1 MATRTSTPVPW
12 SAAVVAGVVA
22 GIAMLMVEMLLV
34 PVAFGGSAW
43 GPPRMMAALVMG
55 PGVLTGTGFAGPFI
69 VGLMVHLALSIVFA
83 MALAFIVRRAS
94 MATAAL
100 IGLGFGLVLYYMNF
114 YVMTGAFPWF
124 VTARNWATITAHLV
138 FGATAG
144 AVYAALASRA
154 APGSMPHRGYE
165 QTYAS

>member
-12 SAAVVAGVVA
+12 SAALVAGVVA
-22 GIAMLMVEMLLV
+22 GLAMLMVEMLLV
-34 PVAFGGSAW
+34 PLALGGSAW

-55 PGVLTGTGFAGPFI
+55 PGVLTGTGFGPLI
-69 VGLMVHLALSIVFA
+69 VGLMVHLALSIIFA
-83 MALAFIVRRAS
+83 MGLALIVRRAS

-100 IGLGFGLVLYYMNF
+100 IGLGFGLVLYFMNF
-114 YVMTGAFPWF
+114 YVMTGAFPWM
-124 VTARNWATITAHLV
+124 VNARNWVTIAAHLV

-144 AVYAALASRA
+144 AVYAAIASRA
-154 APGSMPHRGYE
+154 APGSMPHRRYE